1 MLNKITLE
9 FEGTSE
15 DFERALCEK
24 DEEFELID
32 SILWEKDYGG
42 EGSVHKTKYGDITIH
57 SVENGG

>member
-1 MLNKITLE
+1 MRKIILE
-9 FEGTSE
+9 FEGTDE

-42 EGSVHKTKYGDITIH
+42 EGSVHRTKHGDIMIH